1 MAGFDIRMNVSK
13 QPESTSSTFNN
24 PSSAQDVTTENISRF
39 IAAATPLLPRYS
51 LAAQQTQQIT
61 GEAIKRLQQQ
71 TDTVT
76 VGSNSRLEDTHI
88 MSQGKDALRIQ
99 GDDANLKNIHI
110 TDTGHYASKGG
121 HVDAGQLIPPDQFI
135 GGVLHNLNVDG
146 FHVKGSPKVDSIQGL
161 FSSDGCLVNINLKN
175 GVLDMGSPNKIA
187 FNGLASGHLDGF
199 VDGEGET
206 LPARLHPLRIGGNPG
221 TGNVWVLS
229 VSPKEHECNPKEITG
244 SNYFPELDKRRVL
257 PNPQAT
263 QDIGLCDFRL
273 DEFKR
278 DVKDKTVTELLANPD
293 NQTKVNHWLE
303 WVRTTK
309 QPEFKGQYESISKA
323 IRTAKESNQTIGE
336 ITGGRLQ
343 PIFYQLIA
351 QTYGTRCTQ
360 AQE

>member
-1 MAGFDIRMNVSK
+1 M
-13 QPESTSSTFNN
+13 
-24 PSSAQDVTTENISRF
+24 
-39 IAAATPLLPRYS
+39 
-51 LAAQQTQQIT
+51 
-61 GEAIKRLQQQ
+61 
-71 TDTVT
+71 
-76 VGSNSRLEDTHI
+76 
-88 MSQGKDALRIQ
+88 
-99 GDDANLKNIHI
+99 
-110 TDTGHYASKGG
+110 ASKGG

-135 GGVLHNLNVDG
+135 RGVLHNLNVDG
-146 FHVKGSPKVDSIQGL
+146 FHVKGSPKADSIQGL

-206 LPARLHPLRIGGNPG
+206 LPARLQPLRIGGNPG

-278 DVKDKTVTELLANPD
+278 DVKSKTVNELLADPA
-293 NQTKVNHWLE
+293 NQTKVDNWLE
-303 WVRTTK
+303 WVKTME
-309 QPEFKGQYESISKA
+309 QPEFKGQYESIVEKLIDAKQSK
-323 IRTAKESNQTIGE
+323 QTLDE
-336 ITGGRLQ
+336 LKLGGRLQ

-351 QTYGTRCTQ
+351 QSYGMSCTQ
-360 AQE
+360 ASESKTQ